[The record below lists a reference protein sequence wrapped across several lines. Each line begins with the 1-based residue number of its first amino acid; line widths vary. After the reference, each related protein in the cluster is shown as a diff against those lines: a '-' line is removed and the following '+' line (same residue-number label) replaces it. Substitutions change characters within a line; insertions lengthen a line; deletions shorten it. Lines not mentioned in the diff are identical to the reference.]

1 MHRYSAITSFIG
13 AQGDGAP
20 EAPQQGSNA
29 SPDWDGDI
37 IAGMGTVHMVQLSG
51 KMAEAME
58 AAPNTA
64 FALVAN
70 VAVQPGLRG
79 RGVGRAL
86 LNSCEQ
92 RARETFRPTPRAL
105 LLVAYR
111 SNTSAMALYESV
123 GFKDCTRW
131 VDPAWLEDAEKG
143 RLGNE
148 RRRLLYKEIEVPQS

>member
-1 MHRYSAITSFIG
+1 MSMFPSFIDVQDG
-13 AQGDGAP
+13 EAQ
-20 EAPQQGSNA
+20 EAPPRGLNA
-29 SPDWDGDI
+29 SPNGDGD
-37 IAGMGTVHMVQLSG
+37 IAGMGTIHMVQLSG

-58 AAPNTA
+58 APPEAA

-70 VAVQPGLRG
+70 MAVQPGLRG

-86 LNSCEQ
+86 LNSCER
-92 RARETFRPTPRAL
+92 RARESFRPTPRAL
-105 LLVAYR
+105 LLLVYR
-111 SNTSAMALYESV
+111 SNTSAMALYQSV

-148 RRRLLYKEIEVPQS
+148 RRRLFYKEIQQS